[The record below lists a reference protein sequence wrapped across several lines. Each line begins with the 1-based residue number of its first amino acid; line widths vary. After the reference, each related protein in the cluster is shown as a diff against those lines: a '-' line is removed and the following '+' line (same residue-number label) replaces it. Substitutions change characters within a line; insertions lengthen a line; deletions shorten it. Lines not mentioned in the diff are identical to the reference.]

1 MHVKSISSDVRKKAR
16 TGSKQCSKSSFDGD
30 IVMSHM
36 ESGGSFLFFSFLSF
50 FFGKILLLPQ

>member
-36 ESGGSFLFFSFLSF
+36 ESGGSFLFFSLF
-50 FFGKILLLPQ
+50 FFW